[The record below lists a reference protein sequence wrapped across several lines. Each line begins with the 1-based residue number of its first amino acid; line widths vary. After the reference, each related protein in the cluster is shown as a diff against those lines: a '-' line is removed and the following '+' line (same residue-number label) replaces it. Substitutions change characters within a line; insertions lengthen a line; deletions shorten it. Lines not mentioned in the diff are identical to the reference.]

1 MTKYLSGRI
10 KVKPVSGLSTDRY
23 NYLSLDQA
31 EPNLGAPISPL
42 PTVPS
47 GTQYQIIGVDGHPGK
62 RYWIP
67 IQGGLIPGSISIYE
81 EGSLVGSLS
90 LSLIHI

>member
-47 GTQYQIIGVDGHPGK
+47 GTNIK
-62 RYWIP
+62 
-67 IQGGLIPGSISIYE
+67 L
-81 EGSLVGSLS
+81 LV
-90 LSLIHI
+90 

>member
-31 EPNLGAPISPL
+31 EPNLGAPVSPL

-67 IQGGLIPGSISIYE
+67 IQGGLIPGSIRITCRFFK
-81 EGSLVGSLS
+81 
-90 LSLIHI
+90 

>member
-1 MTKYLSGRI
+1 MTKYLSGRV
-10 KVKPVSGLSTDRY
+10 KVKPTSGLSTDRY

-31 EPNLGAPISPL
+31 EPNLGAPVSPL

-67 IQGGLIPGSISIYE
+67 IPVSYTHLRAHETDSY
-81 EGSLVGSLS
+81 LVWRGVG
-90 LSLIHI
+90 